1 MITKKLSKLV
11 HEGDYVAEVDVKFIY
26 TDDEWSP
33 YLSLSD
39 AEKLDTVRVALRR
52 GDFKVA
58 SALARVFELVPLA
71 A

>member
-1 MITKKLSKLV
+1 MIKKKLPKLV
-11 HEGDYVAEVDVKFIY
+11 HEGDYVAEVDVELIY

-33 YLSLSD
+33 YLSLRD

-58 SALARVFELVPLA
+58 SALARVFELVPVA

>member
-1 MITKKLSKLV
+1 MIKKKLPKLV
-11 HEGDYVAEVDVKFIY
+11 HEGDYVAEVDVELIY

-33 YLSLSD
+33 YLSLRD
-39 AEKLDTVRVALRR
+39 AEKLDTVRVALQR

-58 SALARVFELVPLA
+58 SALARVFELVPVA

>member
-1 MITKKLSKLV
+1 MMKKLVSKLV
-11 HEGDYVAEVDVKFIY
+11 QEGVYAAEVDVELIY

-39 AEKLDTVRVALRR
+39 AEKLDFVRLALRE
-52 GDFKVA
+52 GNLKTA
-58 SALARVFELVPLA
+58 SSLARVFKMVPVA

>member
-1 MITKKLSKLV
+1 MMKKLVSKLV
-11 HEGDYVAEVDVKFIY
+11 HEGDYAAEVDVEMIY

-39 AEKLDTVRVALRR
+39 AEKLDNVRLALRE
-52 GDFKVA
+52 GNLKTA
-58 SALARVFELVPLA
+58 SSLARVFELVPVA